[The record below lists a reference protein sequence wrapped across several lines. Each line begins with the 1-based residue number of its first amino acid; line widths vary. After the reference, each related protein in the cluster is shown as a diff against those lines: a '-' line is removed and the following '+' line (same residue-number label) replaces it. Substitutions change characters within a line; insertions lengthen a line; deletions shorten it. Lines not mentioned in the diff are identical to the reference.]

1 MGPPLDSWQPRRLGG
16 QEGLFIYY
24 GCPKNQHNE
33 IKINM
38 DFEAS
43 KVKGENRWN

>member
-1 MGPPLDSWQPRRLGG
+1 MGPTMIHGNQRRLGG

-24 GCPKNQHNE
+24 GCPKNQQNE